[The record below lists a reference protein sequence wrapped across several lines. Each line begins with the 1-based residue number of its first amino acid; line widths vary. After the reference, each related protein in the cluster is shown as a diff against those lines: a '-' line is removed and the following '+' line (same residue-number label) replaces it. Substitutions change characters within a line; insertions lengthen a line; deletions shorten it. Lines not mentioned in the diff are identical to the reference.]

1 MLNRYKTPSL
11 KMSSFK
17 VTISLESNFTSQELA
32 EFFSALASSERG
44 NVEPLVRILHPVEP
58 PPPPPPAVIQPE
70 PEPEQIAP
78 PVEPV
83 PEPPTQNV
91 RNTQWERCNITL
103 VNDATITAVI
113 EAINSGAFISP
124 SSSVSWRGSKHHP
137 NAHHNQRILDAL
149 RNAHN
154 RTLSFTSI
162 GAQAGIPDKEKLKS
176 YLREMEKQSLITAT
190 RITGF

>member
-1 MLNRYKTPSL
+1 
-11 KMSSFK
+11 MSSFK

-32 EFFSALASSERG
+32 EIFAALASSERG

-58 PPPPPPAVIQPE
+58 LPPPPPAVVE
-70 PEPEQIAP
+70 TAVEEP

-83 PEPPTQNV
+83 AQPEPTATNA

-103 VNDATITAVI
+103 VNDATIKAVI

-124 SSSVSWRGSKHHP
+124 SSSVSWRGTKHHP
-137 NAHHNQRILDAL
+137 NASHNQRILDAL
-149 RNAHN
+149 RNAQN

-176 YLREMEKQSLITAT
+176 YLREMEKQSLISAT
-190 RITGF
+190 RSTAF

>member
-1 MLNRYKTPSL
+1 
-11 KMSSFK
+11 MSSFK

-32 EFFSALASSERG
+32 EFFAALASSERG

-58 PPPPPPAVIQPE
+58 PPPPPVVVQSE
-70 PEPEQIAP
+70 P
-78 PVEPV
+78 PVVTEPGTEV
-83 PEPPTQNV
+83 EPTAEPPVQNT

-113 EAINSGAFISP
+113 EAINSGAFVSP
-124 SSSVSWRGSKHHP
+124 SASISWRGSKHHP
-137 NAHHNQRILDAL
+137 NAHHNQRILDVL
-149 RNAHN
+149 RNAQN

-190 RITGF
+190 RSTAF